1 MKKII
6 KLLFII
12 LFFIIG
18 ILYFKY
24 GKELISLWEEK
35 KEYKIKDMKVVE
47 IDTLDEYEFFNK
59 GIITYNS
66 QKIIHRDYNNNIVW
80 EKENKEFTNEVFTT
94 DTYIYLETNNTIT
107 VLDKNNQQFIIDEIN
122 GNIVNVSRE
131 TDKTAFIVMG
141 NGQTLYVMDDNNQV
155 IVDGKEF
162 KDSITGI
169 TFSDKSK
176 AYVVM
181 TLTFDRGNPVN
192 TVYFNLMDNVEVW
205 STVIE
210 SEILIKAKIINN
222 QVILI
227 GTENIYF
234 YNNNGKLMWK
244 NSLYNKV
251 LDYDFSKGKIHLLVK
266 KDKDVEYISYN
277 FEGKVMEI
285 QAAPH
290 NVSKL
295 KIYEDKV
302 FAYGNNSI
310 YILHN
315 NKSDKIFE
323 DMENFKDFIFEGST
337 VYILFK
343 DKLYKGQIKFI
354 WKEVQYDCRYFYSN
368 FCGFTL
374 HIRL

>member
-354 WKEVQYDCRYFYSN
+354 
-368 FCGFTL
+368 
-374 HIRL
+374 